1 MKLLV
6 KRSALAGMG
15 GFAAVIIAALLLSQE
30 TRSIGIFFLVF
41 AAAFLL
47 LNVLLFLPASKLR
60 RRGAKGVSVALIC
73 AANLVL
79 ALGVSVYYLQEKMFF
94 YPSNSVD
101 CFEQMQ
107 TEPAFRK
114 VAVTAKDGTKLSG
127 WLRINSKA
135 EKAPLVLYFGGN
147 GQNSSKAFTNF
158 LKNGTFADF
167 AGYNAMMVDY
177 RGYGY
182 SQGKPD
188 DKTMFSDA
196 LDIYDYAVKQPYT
209 DPARVVPV
217 GYSIGTGEAVYL
229 ASQRRAA
236 GLVLIAPYYSGRDL
250 YNGMVNIFYGPMTGL
265 IRYQFDSER
274 YAPLVK
280 CSPLIF
286 TSKTDGTISWR
297 QSEALSKRFP
307 SKAKLEFIS
316 GATHETYFKSKVMTD
331 DLRDY
336 LTKTGEASK

>member
-147 GQNSSKAFTNF
+147 GQNSFFIVFSRENIGECGFFSHSFSFSKEKECQSPNMFF
-158 LKNGTFADF
+158 SFSKN
-167 AGYNAMMVDY
+167 
-177 RGYGY
+177 
-182 SQGKPD
+182 
-188 DKTMFSDA
+188 
-196 LDIYDYAVKQPYT
+196 
-209 DPARVVPV
+209 
-217 GYSIGTGEAVYL
+217 E
-229 ASQRRAA
+229 RR
-236 GLVLIAPYYSGRDL
+236 
-250 YNGMVNIFYGPMTGL
+250 F
-265 IRYQFDSER
+265 
-274 YAPLVK
+274 
-280 CSPLIF
+280 
-286 TSKTDGTISWR
+286 W
-297 QSEALSKRFP
+297 
-307 SKAKLEFIS
+307 
-316 GATHETYFKSKVMTD
+316 
-331 DLRDY
+331 
-336 LTKTGEASK
+336 